1 MNRRKPIKLN
11 LGAEVEGMV
20 RDNSVARAAPPEAA
34 ASVRDRTPTP
44 ETTPETQV
52 PSEETAPKPAA
63 RPRASRPRAAP
74 QNEPSPQSRVSVEIP
89 FTDPATVSEVQA
101 TARRSNVPVSRV
113 LGVYVR
119 EAKERLLTELASKRT
134 IKGPH
139 VPRESVL
146 TTFKTT
152 LTFEDR
158 DLERIQ
164 GDLDP
169 DRVMS
174 RSLALARAIAAEIK
188 TRK

>member
-1 MNRRKPIKLN
+1 M
-11 LGAEVEGMV
+11 
-20 RDNSVARAAPPEAA
+20 A
-34 ASVRDRTPTP
+34 ASRLSCSLKLVWSRGGLVDWRT
-44 ETTPETQV
+44 
-52 PSEETAPKPAA
+52 
-63 RPRASRPRAAP
+63 
-74 QNEPSPQSRVSVEIP
+74 
-89 FTDPATVSEVQA
+89 TVFQA
-101 TARRSNVPVSRV
+101 TARRSNVPISRV